1 MIKSKNKIIGFVNFG
16 KNEENN
22 PTINRLTIEARKL
35 GYKTKIFNH
44 YLFFLSFKKGE
55 VSVYYDEQKIN
66 PNHFLAI
73 IPTVSIFENLPD
85 HTFFLDCL
93 KKIGIPII
101 NNPNAIRL
109 AKNKTHSLF
118 QLAMSGLPITPS
130 AVNFSQFKLK
140 PLFNF
145 IKKDDFICKV
155 NKSSLGRGVALIK
168 SKISL
173 ISIFELL
180 AAKNIKPSTLLFQKY
195 IHESKGKDIRIIVV
209 GKKIVAIMERSAQ
222 GIDFRSNLS
231 GGGEGKKIDRLSPE
245 IKKISIKAI
254 ETLGLDYGGVDILI
268 SRRKPLI
275 LEVNANP
282 GLIIEEI
289 TRRNVSK
296 KIIKYIVKKYS

>member
-1 MIKSKNKIIGFVNFG
+1 
-16 KNEENN
+16 
-22 PTINRLTIEARKL
+22 
-35 GYKTKIFNH
+35 
-44 YLFFLSFKKGE
+44 
-55 VSVYYDEQKIN
+55 
-66 PNHFLAI
+66 
-73 IPTVSIFENLPD
+73 
-85 HTFFLDCL
+85 
-93 KKIGIPII
+93 
-101 NNPNAIRL
+101 
-109 AKNKTHSLF
+109 
-118 QLAMSGLPITPS
+118 MSGLPITPS